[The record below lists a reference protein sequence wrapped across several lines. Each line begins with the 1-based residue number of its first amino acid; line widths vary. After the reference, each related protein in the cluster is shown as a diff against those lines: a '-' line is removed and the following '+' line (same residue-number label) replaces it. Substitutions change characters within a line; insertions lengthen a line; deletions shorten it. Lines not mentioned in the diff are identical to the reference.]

1 MKTNQ
6 TMFNYSDDFSIGP
19 AIELLVSNNCNVSGG
34 IFTSIGSSVVPVTNG
49 DQLICDKTLNT
60 IVVVPHTDTERF
72 SSMRWM
78 LMSAMANTLS
88 RYCNQELGGDPM
100 KFTIQDDKI
109 VGVSAAKVTHNIGIL
124 YCSLY
129 LVDPHC
135 KSGKDYGV
143 SHVEIPD
150 DTFDAMHDGIEKVFR
165 NMQATMLQ
173 QELQIMITDINS

>member
-19 AIELLVSNNCNVSGG
+19 AIELLASSNCNVSGG

-49 DQLICDKTLNT
+49 DQLICDKTLNM
-60 IVVVPHTDTERF
+60 IVVTPHTDAERF
-72 SSMRWM
+72 SVLRWM
-78 LMSAMANTLS
+78 FMSVMAGTLS
-88 RYCNQELGGDPM
+88 QYCDQALGGDPM
-100 KFTIQDDKI
+100 KFTIQDNKI
-109 VGVSAAKVTHNIGIL
+109 VGVSAAKVTRDIGIL

-129 LVDPHC
+129 LDDPHC

-143 SHVEIPD
+143 SHVEIPN
-150 DTFDAMHDGIEKVFR
+150 DTFDAMHEGIEKSFR

-173 QELQIMITDINS
+173 QELQILITDINS